1 MLYWP
6 TAIAKTENGT
16 ICTLYSTEASSTIEG
31 ARAYFDFLKNKD
43 NDEILFSY
51 IQDNDN
57 KIVEI
62 NDYTEPYSPYV
73 SLPEEKE
80 DGRYYFFF
88 ILRNKEGKVWS
99 MFSIRG
105 LRHLLYTKETIDIYK
120 THDDVD
126 VLLAYIT
133 NGDKI
138 VFFENNLDA
147 FGKVHYDNQEISNT
161 K

>member
-6 TAIAKTENGT
+6 TAIVREENGT
-16 ICTLYSTEASSTIEG
+16 ICSMYATTGLETCEKAK
-31 ARAYFDFLKNKD
+31 AYFDFLKKD
-43 NDEILFSY
+43 YNEEILFSY

-57 KIVEI
+57 KIVEM

-133 NGDKI
+133 DGDKI